1 MVDANNWRD
10 ASSKPEHEGNY
21 LAHLVEGDIVIAR
34 YTTLA
39 EDWWYLD
46 QDDRYWYDCS
56 QSITHWMPLP
66 KPPGEL

>member
-1 MVDANNWRD
+1 MVDTNNWRD
-10 ASSKPEHEGNY
+10 ASSKPEHKGNY
-21 LAHLVEGDIVIAR
+21 LAYLVKGDIVIAR

-56 QSITHWMPLP
+56 HLITHWMPLP

>member
-1 MVDANNWRD
+1 MVDTNNWRD

-46 QDDRYWYDCS
+46 QDDRY
-56 QSITHWMPLP
+56 
-66 KPPGEL
+66 